1 MIEQK
6 TVWEALGINEN
17 KWYDIE
23 TLSGEKWKDIKGYE
37 KQYQVSS
44 FGRIKS
50 LSRIVNL
57 ETRQGIRE
65 RIRVLGTNPKGYSV
79 ISLCS
84 GHCESKTVT
93 VHRVVANAF
102 ISNVNNLPEINHINL
117 IKQDNQINN
126 LEWVT
131 SKQNT
136 HHSWMVGKRN
146 PASGEKHGMA
156 KLTNNQVSNIREMYN
171 TGKFTQ
177 WELAKTFGVYQGA
190 IYSIINYITWKNI

>member
-57 ETRQGIRE
+57 ETRQ
-65 RIRVLGTNPKGYSV
+65 
-79 ISLCS
+79 
-84 GHCESKTVT
+84 
-93 VHRVVANAF
+93 
-102 ISNVNNLPEINHINL
+102 
-117 IKQDNQINN
+117 
-126 LEWVT
+126 
-131 SKQNT
+131 
-136 HHSWMVGKRN
+136 
-146 PASGEKHGMA
+146 
-156 KLTNNQVSNIREMYN
+156 
-171 TGKFTQ
+171 
-177 WELAKTFGVYQGA
+177 
-190 IYSIINYITWKNI
+190 